1 MNCVNRQQL
10 KGFCL
15 IHDQDN
21 FNIKTSAALTTK
33 HIERK
38 LNSCCING
46 VRNLQNVASTKN
58 RLDAEEAKLVPPIFR
73 ITLKGWPETQL

>member
-21 FNIKTSAALTTK
+21 FSLKTSSALTTK
-33 HIERK
+33 HIERN
-38 LNSCCING
+38 LNSCCCIING
-46 VRNLQNVASTKN
+46 VVWNPKNIAPTKN
-58 RLDAEEAKLVPPIFR
+58 RLDAKEAELVPPIFWESL
-73 ITLKGWPETQL
+73 TGWT